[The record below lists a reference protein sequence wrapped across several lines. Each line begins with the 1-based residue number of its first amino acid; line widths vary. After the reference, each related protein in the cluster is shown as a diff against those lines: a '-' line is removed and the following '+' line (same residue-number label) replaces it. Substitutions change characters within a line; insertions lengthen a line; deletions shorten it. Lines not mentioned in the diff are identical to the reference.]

1 MAAGILEV
9 DIVARMDKLEKGLK
23 KAEQQMAKTGDTI
36 DKSLGSG
43 GAKAAMA
50 MGKVFAVMGAI
61 EGAAKGISAATE
73 VTRGIFAGLNGD
85 AEEFQRSMGKAEELL
100 LALPFGIGPVVQG
113 IKDLVYSIGGFNKSL
128 EEAERIMAEGK
139 IQKAFHDQTMQ
150 LNRTVLSLEE
160 QKAILLEQD
169 PIAKQRL
176 QTESK
181 IAAVTREA
189 NEALKELRRNEE
201 MSVDNKRFRYK
212 EMEKEHRLQLE
223 ILRIE
228 EKQAIDAEMERRAE
242 IVGQGVLDALA
253 EGAKKV
259 EENRKRMAEE
269 RKKAEAELAKQRKE
283 EIKQLKEANAIEEE
297 RLGKITS
304 RLGMMGG
311 GGAGAKSGFTQT
323 GSTALGA
330 FTFAEAGAKD
340 VMASLTKEAKDIQ
353 SRIDGTAKRIE
364 EILKQLA
371 TKIGFA

>member
-340 VMASLTKEAKDIQ
+340 VRASLSKEAKDIQ
-353 SRIDGTAKRIE
+353 SRIDGKSKRIE
-364 EILKQLA
+364 
-371 TKIGFA
+371 